1 MKKNNSTRQFLFTSI
16 NLKIFFSAS
25 VLLLLAVSAQA
36 RIIRVNNSGIAC
48 TTPTDCYTTLSG
60 AYASANPGDTIHIE
74 PSGVSYGN
82 LTIAKRVIILGNG
95 YFLGT
100 AEANGNP
107 NLQANTAPSLVDAI
121 TINNGADGTIIK
133 GLTFNGNLNIVGTS
147 AASRVSNLIIARN
160 RLTFYFQF
168 QNSNNVQFI
177 QNYSLTGSG
186 NISAGNNSN
195 VYISN
200 NVLSSYGFIATDDG
214 VFENNIIISSAGSS
228 IHNFTVQNNIT
239 VTGTTQPFTNCT
251 VRNNI
256 GNSTQYGNLNGNQ
269 QNIVMTTVFEDLA
282 NASLQWSED
291 SRYTLK
297 AGSPAIGTGFGGVDC
312 GIFGGPANPYRLS
325 GIPDIPS
332 IYKLT
337 APATVT
343 SNTLN
348 VTISTKVNQ

>member
-133 GLTFNGNLNIVGTS
+133 GLTFNGTLSIAGTS
-147 AASRVSNLIIARN
+147 AASRVSNFIISRN
-160 RLTFYFQF
+160 RLT
-168 QNSNNVQFI
+168 
-177 QNYSLTGSG
+177 L
-186 NISAGNNSN
+186 
-195 VYISN
+195 
-200 NVLSSYGFIATDDG
+200 
-214 VFENNIIISSAGSS
+214 
-228 IHNFTVQNNIT
+228 
-239 VTGTTQPFTNCT
+239 
-251 VRNNI
+251 
-256 GNSTQYGNLNGNQ
+256 
-269 QNIVMTTVFEDLA
+269 
-282 NASLQWSED
+282 
-291 SRYTLK
+291 
-297 AGSPAIGTGFGGVDC
+297 
-312 GIFGGPANPYRLS
+312 
-325 GIPDIPS
+325 
-332 IYKLT
+332 
-337 APATVT
+337 
-343 SNTLN
+343 
-348 VTISTKVNQ
+348 

>member
-1 MKKNNSTRQFLFTSI
+1 MNKITSYAGLLFTPK
-16 NLKIFFSAS
+16 NCKIFFAA
-25 VLLLLAVSAQA
+25 LLIVFAAVSAQA

-48 TTPTDCYTTLSG
+48 TTPTDCYTTLAA
-60 AYASANPGDTIHIE
+60 AYGSANPGDTIHIE
-74 PSGVSYGN
+74 PTGVSYGN

-107 NLQANTAPSLVDAI
+107 NLQANTAASTVDAI

-133 GLTFNGNLNIVGTS
+133 GLTFNGSLGISGTS
-147 AASRVSNLIIARN
+147 AASKVSNLIIARN
-160 RLTFYFQF
+160 RLNFYFQF

-186 NISAGNNSN
+186 NASGGNNSN
-195 VYISN
+195 AYISN
-200 NVLSSYGFIATDDG
+200 NVLSSYGFGATDDG

-239 VTGTTQPFTNCT
+239 VTGTTQAFTNCT

-269 QNIVMTTVFEDLA
+269 QNITMASVFEDPA
-282 NASLQWSED
+282 NVSLLWSED

-297 AGSPAIGTGFGGVDC
+297 SGSPAIGTGFGGIDC
-312 GIFGGPANPYRLS
+312 GIFGGTANPYHIS

-337 APATVT
+337 APATVS
-343 SNTLN
+343 SNTLS